1 MLFNR
6 PLIRSPYMFRSVHST
21 ATRAPPTR
29 ACVTVRTQPTTLISN
44 CRGASHDQMAREW
57 TISTVPLRCDVHC
70 PNRPLGFGWHLILL
84 YKCACACAR
93 ARVPQLTCD
102 ISHANTRAH
111 RRCARFVEAPRLAH
125 GHKTSAPGARPAVRI
140 ACDRRAR
147 KNESFMPP
155 QHPNRKEPRTRLAKH
170 ASLNMFP
177 ISGIWRT
184 NRNHITNALSRAG
197 LQRTPATDDTLGSGG
212 GFIPLR
218 MRHSV
223 RDAKRQ
229 MPFVRA
235 RMHTHTR

>member
-93 ARVPQLTCD
+93 VRVPQLTCD

-111 RRCARFVEAPRLAH
+111 SGAHDLWKPRASRTDTKQARRAHARPCGLHAIGARAKMKVLCHHNTRTAKSLAH
-125 GHKTSAPGARPAVRI
+125 ASQNMHLSICFLYREYGVRI
-140 ACDRRAR
+140 
-147 KNESFMPP
+147 E
-155 QHPNRKEPRTRLAKH
+155 
-170 ASLNMFP
+170 
-177 ISGIWRT
+177 
-184 NRNHITNALSRAG
+184 IT
-197 LQRTPATDDTLGSGG
+197 
-212 GFIPLR
+212 
-218 MRHSV
+218 
-223 RDAKRQ
+223 
-229 MPFVRA
+229 
-235 RMHTHTR
+235 